1 VRPAA
6 RPLAGAACAAL
17 ALVLAGCGEPA
28 PHAAAPAQAL
38 RTAAAEVRAVDLD
51 VTADAVVEAVHQS
64 TVSAQVSGRIMDI
77 RFDVGDRVKQGDVIV
92 RIDESAAAQAVEA
105 SEAQLRAAQANL
117 SNARAQYDRSRD
129 LYAQKFISAA
139 ALDKAEADFKAA
151 ESQVRAM
158 LAGAGQARTER
169 GFATIVAPYSGVVSA
184 RYVQLGEMATP
195 GKPLMTGFDPASLRI
210 LATVPS
216 SRLSEIKPGN
226 RAWIEVPTTGKWI
239 EARSITVVP
248 SADPRT
254 HSGQVR
260 LDLPT
265 DVSGIFPGVFAR
277 AHFVV
282 GREPRLMV
290 PREAIVRRS
299 ELTAV
304 YVVPDRGAP
313 QLRQVRVG
321 TATDETGIE
330 VLAGVRP
337 GEKVALDPVKAGM
350 ASAS

>member
-1 VRPAA
+1 VRVNTLQQA
-6 RPLAGAACAAL
+6 AGAAFLAAL
-17 ALVLAGCGEPA
+17 LAACGASAPPA
-28 PHAAAPAQAL
+28 STAAPSL
-38 RTAAAEVRAVDLD
+38 RTAQAELRD
-51 VTADAVVEAVHQS
+51 VELTVSADAVVEAVRQS
-64 TVSAQVSGRIMDI
+64 TVSSQVSGRIVDI
-77 RFDVGDRVKQGDVIV
+77 RFDVGDRVKPGDVIV
-92 RIDESAAAQAVEA
+92 RIDESAATQALEA

-117 SNARAQYDRSRD
+117 ANARAQYDRSRD
-129 LYAQKFISAA
+129 LFAQKFISAA
-139 ALDKAEADFKAA
+139 ALDKSEADFKAA

-158 LAGAGQARTER
+158 LAGAGQARTEK
-169 GFATIVAPYSGVVSA
+169 GFATIVAPYGGVVSA
-184 RYVQLGEMATP
+184 RHVQLGEMATP

-216 SRLSEIKPGN
+216 SRIPEIKPSN
-226 RAWIEVPTTGKWI
+226 RAWIEVPMTGKWI
-239 EARSITVVP
+239 EARAITIVP

-254 HSGQVR
+254 QSGQVR
-260 LDLPT
+260 LDLPS

-290 PREAIVRRS
+290 PRAALVRRS

-304 YVVPDRGAP
+304 YVVPAVGAP

-330 VLAGVRP
+330 ILAGVRP
-337 GEKVALDPVKAGM
+337 GERIALDPVKAGM
-350 ASAS
+350 AAPS